1 MKTLISLVDST
12 SHLKNFPFIAKGMKQ
27 WYLSF
32 RRVAFGKNIIVVLF
46 FVGIFLSRC
55 GSPSSS
61 SEVDSQ
67 GEKTSPNDGS
77 TECVDGSFLQ
87 SPINILTKWTKEG
100 RHDVSFNVDG
110 RIEKVAN
117 LGHTVQLDFV
127 PGSRITKDGKT
138 YLFDQLHFHTP
149 SEHHVD
155 GISFPLEMHVVSS
168 REEGGATE
176 YLVMAMLFKMGDENK
191 FLKEFIDRIPE
202 EAHHENKLPEGMA
215 DFSDLFDAE
224 MSNEL
229 ANCYHYDGSLTT
241 PPYTESV
248 HWYISSKV
256 WEALPDQ
263 IERIEQI
270 EGNNARVVQPL
281 QNRVIQRE

>member
-1 MKTLISLVDST
+1 MKAITLGKVRQRRFGRKVNIKVGGLKLSLSRLISQEI
-12 SHLKNFPFIAKGMKQ
+12 IA
-27 WYLSF
+27 
-32 RRVAFGKNIIVVLF
+32 VV
-46 FVGIFLSRC
+46 FVGFLLARC
-55 GSPSSS
+55 GAPSGTGVPQAGNGPV
-61 SEVDSQ
+61 EM
-67 GEKTSPNDGS
+67 TSLYDGS
-77 TECVDGSFLQ
+77 TACVDGGFLQ
-87 SPINILTKWTKEG
+87 SPINILTKRTTEG
-100 RHDVSFNVDG
+100 RHDVFFNVDG

-127 PGSRITKDGKT
+127 PGSEVTKDGKT
-138 YLFDQLHFHTP
+138 YVFDQLHFHTP

-155 GISFPLEMHVVSS
+155 GIAYPLEMHVVSA
-168 REEGGATE
+168 RQEGGATE

-191 FLKEFIDRIPE
+191 FLQEFIDRIPP

-215 DFSDLFDAE
+215 DFSDLFDGE

-229 ANCYHYDGSLTT
+229 ANCYHYNGSLTT
-241 PPYTESV
+241 PPYSETV

-256 WEALPDQ
+256 WEALPEQ

-270 EGNNARVVQPL
+270 EGNNARMVQPL